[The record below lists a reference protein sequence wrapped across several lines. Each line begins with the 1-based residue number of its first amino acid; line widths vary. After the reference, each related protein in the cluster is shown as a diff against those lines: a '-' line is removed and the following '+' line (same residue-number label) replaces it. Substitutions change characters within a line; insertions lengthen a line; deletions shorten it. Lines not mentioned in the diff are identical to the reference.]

1 MRALSILSLAVVAAG
16 CSSSARGAPAPWRR
30 VVLVE
35 LFTSQGCSACPP
47 ADAFV
52 RELPRLGFG
61 RDRVIPLTFHVDY
74 WDRLGWKDPFSSR
87 MFTDRQEWYA
97 RSNKLRS
104 PDGSAGLDG
113 LYTPQMI
120 VDGAVQFSGQRRET
134 AAHAMAQAAQ
144 RAAAFDLAVQA
155 TVRGST
161 VDLAVDVPGPGT
173 ERRDR
178 DWRLVATLVAKDAR
192 TAIHRGE
199 NAGEVLD
206 EVAVVRALSER
217 VPLPLSGSPARIQ
230 LSKPADLAW
239 SGVEVVVFAQS
250 EATREIGAVRLIEA
264 RDLGGR

>member
-1 MRALSILSLAVVAAG
+1 MRALSILSLAVVAVG

-35 LFTSQGCSACPP
+35 LYTSQGCSSCPP
-47 ADAFV
+47 ADTFV

-61 RDRVIPLTFHVDY
+61 RDRVVPLTFHVDY
-74 WDRLGWKDPFSSR
+74 WDHLGWKDPFSSTA
-87 MFTDRQEWYA
+87 FTDRQEWYA

-134 AAHAMAQAAQ
+134 AAQELS
-144 RAAAFDLAVQA
+144 RAAERPPAFELAVRA

-161 VDLAVDVPGPGT
+161 VDLSVEAPGAGS
-173 ERRDR
+173 EQRAR
-178 DWRLVATLVAKDAR
+178 DWRLVAALVARDAR

-199 NAGEVLD
+199 NAGELVD
-206 EVAVVRALSER
+206 EAAVVRALSER
-217 VPLPLSGSPARIQ
+217 APLPLPGSSARIQ

-239 SGVEVVVFAQS
+239 SGVDVVVFAQS
-250 EATREIGAVRLIEA
+250 EVTREIGAVRLIEGK
-264 RDLGGR
+264 DLR